1 MSMGTVEA
9 VTVEL
14 FRITGRLELLLEKID
29 PDNHSLTND
38 TLGWIGD
45 IKEDCEGARERRSVV
60 RIHVLVGGETRP
72 P

>member
-29 PDNHSLTND
+29 PDNHSLTIDHLEDYENHD
-38 TLGWIGD
+38 LG
-45 IKEDCEGARERRSVV
+45 
-60 RIHVLVGGETRP
+60 
-72 P
+72 

>member
-9 VTVEL
+9 VTGEL
-14 FRITGRLELLLEKID
+14 FRIAGRLELLLEKID

-45 IKEDCEGARERRSVV
+45 IKEDCGRLIDHLEDYENHDLG
-60 RIHVLVGGETRP
+60 
-72 P
+72 

>member
-29 PDNHSLTND
+29 PDNHSLTNE

-45 IKEDCEGARERRSVV
+45 IKEDCEALIDHLEDYTNHDLG
-60 RIHVLVGGETRP
+60 
-72 P
+72 